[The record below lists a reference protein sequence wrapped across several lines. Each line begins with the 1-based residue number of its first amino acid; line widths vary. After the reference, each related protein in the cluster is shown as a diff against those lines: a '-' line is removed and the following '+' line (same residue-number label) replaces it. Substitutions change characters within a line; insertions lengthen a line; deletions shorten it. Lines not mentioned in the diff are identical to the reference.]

1 MFGIIKS
8 SFNKIKK
15 ALFKTRR
22 ILGGKI
28 KTLFLGPVN
37 DETLEELE
45 RILYEADIGSK
56 LAITFTEKVDTFL
69 RKNQNAKTEEILSLL
84 KEEAIALLQDKTDQL
99 DHKNYHP
106 LVILMIGVNG
116 SGKTTTVAKLA
127 KKYSEEKKKVL
138 VAAGDTFRAAATEQL
153 QIWADRLGVDIV
165 KGKQSSDPSAVIFD
179 ALSAGKARGA
189 DVIILDTAG
198 RLQSKTDLMH
208 ELKKIYNVCKK
219 VIPDSPHQTYLTLDA
234 TSGQNAL
241 DQAEIFHSFCP
252 LTGLILTK
260 LDSSSKGGI
269 VLPIYDKLQIPITY
283 IGVGE
288 KEDDLIPFDKKEYVD
303 SLFAI

>member
-37 DETLEELE
+37 EETLEELE

-56 LAITFTEKVDTFL
+56 LAISFTEKVETFL

-84 KEEAIALLQDKTDQL
+84 KHEALSLLENKVDKLQEP
-99 DHKNYHP
+99 HNP

-127 KKYSEEKKKVL
+127 KKYSDDKKKVL

-153 QIWADRLGVDIV
+153 QIWADRIGVDIV

-208 ELKKIYNVCKK
+208 ELKKIYSVCKK

-241 DQAEIFHSFCP
+241 DQAEVFHSFCP

-288 KEDDLIPFDKKEYVD
+288 KEDDLIAFDKKEYVD